1 MLRIEMLP
9 AGHGDSLLLEFGD
22 DAAPHRVLI
31 DAGPFY
37 AYRSFAQRISDI
49 ASSGQRLELFVIT
62 HIDTDHIDGAIK
74 LLGAAPSGIV
84 LRDIWFNG
92 WEHLLP
98 GRKRKK
104 ERGPVQG
111 EMLQALIDDNK
122 LSWNA
127 AFDGEAVSA
136 EKGRLLPVRTLD
148 GGLTL
153 TLLSPEWSELINL
166 NPDWETEVIAAGLEP
181 GSREK
186 ALEKL
191 RKSPRYR
198 PRRAGPRNIREL
210 AAARFEEE
218 RSKTNASSIA
228 FLAEYGGKTCLFAA
242 DAQPYRLVDSIRILL
257 GQRRE
262 RRLKVDVVK
271 LSHHGSRGNTSP
283 ELLSLLDCKHFLI
296 STNGQGGFKP
306 PHPHDEAIARVI
318 EGCGPGVELWFNYR
332 PKLTDPWDD
341 PGLMEQHHYKAHYP
355 EEGQEGLVVPVS
367 ELQGGHP

>member
-9 AGHGDSLLLEFGD
+9 AGHGDSLLLEYGD
-22 DAAPHRVLI
+22 AAAPHRVLI

-37 AYRSFAQRISDI
+37 AYKSFARRISDI
-49 ASSGQRLELFVIT
+49 AGSGQRFELFVIT
-62 HIDTDHIDGAIK
+62 HVDTDHIDGAIK
-74 LLGAAPSGIV
+74 LLGAAPSGID
-84 LRDIWFNG
+84 LRDVWFNG
-92 WEHLLP
+92 WRHLLP
-98 GRKRKK
+98 GRTEK
-104 ERGPVQG
+104 RGPVQG
-111 EMLQALIDDNK
+111 EMLQALLEDNR
-122 LSWNA
+122 LPWNA
-127 AFDGEAVSA
+127 AFQGDAVSV
-136 EKGRLLPVRTLD
+136 KSGKPLPVKPLD

-153 TLLSPEWSELINL
+153 TLLSPEWKELINL
-166 NPDWETEVIAAGLEP
+166 NKAWETEVIAAGLEP

-186 ALEKL
+186 ALDKL

-198 PRRAGPRNIREL
+198 PRRAGPPDIRGL
-210 AAARFEEE
+210 AAQRFEEE

-242 DAQPYRLVDSIRILL
+242 DAQPYRLVDSIQALL
-257 GQRRE
+257 RRRGE

-296 STNGQGGFKP
+296 STNGGGGFKP

-318 EGCGPGVELWFNYR
+318 EGCGPGVELWFNYCT
-332 PKLTDPWDD
+332 KLTDPWDNA
-341 PGLMEQHHYKAHYP
+341 GLMQQHHYKAHYP

-367 ELQGGHP
+367 EL